1 VQPPGRP
8 AAERL
13 FKFLDEQEALRNR
26 TARIL
31 HDEVSQVLSAV
42 GLQLDVLRMDFEKN
56 HPEVAERT
64 IEIQQLLEKA
74 IDEVRDLSRDL
85 DPSMVERAGLNSALT
100 RLVGRVREVHGVPVR
115 LLADPGARLPVE
127 TANAFYRIAE
137 QALDNAVRHS
147 GGAPVELLL
156 RPSRAG
162 VVLEIRDEGPGFD
175 VDQARASCPGL
186 GLLAMEYQAFRAG
199 LDFSIASAPGKG
211 TIVKAISKAPGGTSS
226 LPGTC

>member
-1 VQPPGRP
+1 VQPPGKP

-13 FKFLDEQEALRNR
+13 FKLYEEHEALRSR

-74 IDEVRDLSRDL
+74 IDEVRDLSRVL

-100 RLVGRVREVHGVPVR
+100 RLVGYFREAYGVPVR
-115 LLADPGARLPVE
+115 LLMDPAARPPIE

-137 QALDNAVRHS
+137 QALDNAARHS
-147 GGAPVELLL
+147 GGAPIELLL

-175 VDQARASCPGL
+175 VDQARASCQGV
-186 GLLAMEYQAFRAG
+186 GLLVMEYQAFRAG
-199 LDFSIASAPGKG
+199 LDLSLASTPGKG
-211 TIVKAISKAPGGTSS
+211 TIVKAIFKTPGETAS
-226 LPGTC
+226 LPETC